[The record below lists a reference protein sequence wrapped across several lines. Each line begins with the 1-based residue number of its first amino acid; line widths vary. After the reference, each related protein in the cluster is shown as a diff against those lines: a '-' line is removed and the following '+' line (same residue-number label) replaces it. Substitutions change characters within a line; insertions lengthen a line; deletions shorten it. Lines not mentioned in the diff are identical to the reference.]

1 MRWALRGSTVLVSY
15 ASLAK
20 PQKRENRTVS
30 ALYFAGKPFTTPNA
44 STCPC
49 SPLHKRVGP
58 LAAQGAK
65 SLACAPT
72 ERDLRRHPPAG
83 RDVVQ
88 WRAGW
93 RACRAGWESCRAP
106 ASRSG
111 AAAAA
116 RRSSSP
122 RPRLL
127 AWLHPGACW
136 GRQGRLCCSKL
147 QQWRRRSSRRGRTA
161 HRRRAN
167 FRSRVGSSR
176 SSKNSN
182 RHRISRLS
190 SCLSCRGQ
198 RERRPPQPRSSR
210 RQQGQQRWQQQQ
222 ERSSAEEEEE
232 QEQQLPQRQGT
243 RYIGVRR
250 SSREGKPTYTM
261 VLADVPNAQDLL
273 ERWQFEFPSAVSRWR
288 LWEECVG
295 LFSRR
300 VSYMKGRRLDSAR
313 RQAGWQA
320 ALPDRVLRHRAA
332 VMQTSAV
339 GCSFKLAWQVAF
351 QGAPH

>member
-1 MRWALRGSTVLVSY
+1 MESGVAGLPSRLGVLQS
-15 ASLAK
+15 ARQSK
-20 PQKRENRTVS
+20 PSGGGGEEVEQPSGGGGEEVEQPAPKAAR
-30 ALYFAGKPFTTPNA
+30 
-44 STCPC
+44 
-49 SPLHKRVGP
+49 
-58 LAAQGAK
+58 LAAPRG
-65 SLACAPT
+65 L
-72 ERDLRRHPPAG
+72 LGPP
-83 RDVVQ
+83 
-88 WRAGW
+88 
-93 RACRAGWESCRAP
+93 
-106 ASRSG
+106 
-111 AAAAA
+111 
-116 RRSSSP
+116 
-122 RPRLL
+122 
-127 AWLHPGACW
+127 
-136 GRQGRLCCSKL
+136 RQAVL
-147 QQWRRRSSRRGRTA
+147 QQATAMAAEVKQERTDGTPSA
-161 HRRRAN
+161 
-167 FRSRVGSSR
+167 GE
-176 SSKNSN
+176 
-182 RHRISRLS
+182 LS
-190 SCLSCRGQ
+190 QPGGQQQEQQEQQPAQDQPAEQLPELQGQ

-210 RQQGQQRWQQQQ
+210 RQQGQQRRQQQQ

-232 QEQQLPQRQGT
+232 QEQQLPQGQGT

-300 VSYMKGRRLDSAR
+300 VSYIKGRRLDSAR